1 MDLWK
6 VFFDTLINSHTTEA
20 PDPNIAA
27 LRQKFEGY
35 FTANPSKSASV
46 RVSLMKQAL
55 LLDQFLE

>member
-1 MDLWK
+1 M
-6 VFFDTLINSHTTEA
+6 FFDTLINSHTTEA